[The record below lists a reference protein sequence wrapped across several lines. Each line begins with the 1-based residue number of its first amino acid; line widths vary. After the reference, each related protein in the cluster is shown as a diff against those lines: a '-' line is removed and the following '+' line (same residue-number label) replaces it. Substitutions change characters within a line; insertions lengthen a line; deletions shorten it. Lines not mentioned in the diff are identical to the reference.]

1 MKKIQFILILVMAA
15 LTFSAQF
22 EIAKDIAERSGDL
35 SVQQYPVKDV
45 NGDWCALLKVFTDIK
60 DIQFKGNGYEK
71 HDYRDGI
78 YYVYM
83 FNGSKNLTFIKDGY
97 TTKPHNFPISL
108 KSNVVYGIE
117 IKGVGEEKKIED
129 IAITIQTE
137 PKGAT
142 IYIDGENKGT
152 SEQVKTS
159 VGKHELK
166 LEKSGHETKTA
177 TIEVTAEKTL
187 FKYNLNKIQ
196 DALVEI
202 NSNPEGAKVYI
213 DDKLFGTTPAPGFFP
228 PGNYSIRLSSDNF
241 EDINETIQI
250 KTPETKKI
258 YQLTDIRATLTINTH
273 DKAKVYIN
281 GEQVTNYRNIKLPPQ
296 VATVKVEMNKA
307 KTLEERVMLS
317 KKENKTIDM
326 YPEIATG
333 TVQVAV
339 IPSDA
344 NVELW
349 EDGGEK
355 YTSTG
360 SRIFEDVP
368 VGNYKMKILKNGYDT
383 QEFNLKLNEGIIE
396 KRSIK
401 LVHIAETSWIIADE
415 IELYERDKVSYSFY
429 FNGKARFSIN
439 GKTQE
444 VKVGDMLPVGNYIE
458 KELDPST
465 NAFTGNSRIG
475 KEYSNKI
482 ISITERVV
490 YIDYSKDEVIRF
502 RPGSDAVFF
511 ARNLTD
517 FPDESESRSD
527 TETPGRRIPRPGK

>member
-1 MKKIQFILILVMAA
+1 
-15 LTFSAQF
+15 
-22 EIAKDIAERSGDL
+22 
-35 SVQQYPVKDV
+35 
-45 NGDWCALLKVFTDIK
+45 DWCALLKVFTDIK